1 MTLIYGWYDE
11 LNEYD
16 ELSCTFWANGQIAFI
31 SLHEKKDFAF
41 YLLLFYASH
50 LYFSFILTFPKNI
63 DKGG

>member
-1 MTLIYGWYDE
+1 MM
-11 LNEYD
+11 
-16 ELSCTFWANGQIAFI
+16 SCHVHFGENFQIAFI
-31 SLHEKKDFAF
+31 CYYEKKDFAF